1 MNAEELRDMKTL
13 HLSFV
18 GKIIAG
24 FTHEIKNHFA
34 IIKETGGLMQD
45 FIDMGKC
52 SKGEL
57 KQFSGSIRCI
67 EEQIFKAISLI
78 DYLNGFAHRMDRPRS
93 EVNINEVLQELV
105 ALMTR
110 FAYQKK
116 IVFETD
122 FKRQIP
128 SFETNPPMLQY
139 VLFCLIDGRM
149 SRLDR
154 NGRIMIRTSGS
165 GGNITVSLISEGTGI
180 PPTGGMEFCCPALLL
195 ESLKQLGGSVSDGEK
210 EAVLIIPVAA
220 LTRPG

>member
-1 MNAEELRDMKTL
+1 MEAEELKDIKTL

-52 SKGEL
+52 SKGEM
-57 KQFSGSIRCI
+57 KQFTGFVRSVDD
-67 EEQIFKAISLI
+67 QIVRAISLI
-78 DYLNGFAHRMDRPRS
+78 DYLNRFAHRMDRQRA

-122 FKRQIP
+122 FKREIP
-128 SFETNPPMLQY
+128 TFETNPPMLQY

-154 NGRIMIRTSGS
+154 NGRIIIQTSVA
-165 GGNITVSLISEGTGI
+165 GGTITVSLVSEGTII
-180 PPTGGMEFCCPALLL
+180 PPAGGMEFCCTELMVD
-195 ESLKQLGGSVSDGEK
+195 SLKQLGGSVSQGEK
-210 EAVLIIPVAA
+210 DTVITLPAAA
-220 LTRPG
+220 LTRPR

>member
-154 NGRIMIRTSGS
+154 NGRIMIQTSVV
-165 GGNITVSLISEGTGI
+165 GGNITVSLISEGTII
-180 PPTGGMEFCCPALLL
+180 PPVGGMEFCCHGLMPD
-195 ESLKQLGGSVSDGEK
+195 SLKQLGGSVSESEK
-210 EAVLIIPVAA
+210 ETVITLPAVQ
-220 LTRPG
+220 TRPL